1 MIDKVKEFYVID
13 INEKIEHDEGIIF
26 FLDGE
31 KFYFVKH
38 DFDNS
43 YLLELNDLVLQLKR
57 KNIYLHDF
65 IFNKY
70 GNIDSDGYCLMKLN
84 CFDDVVTE
92 YELKKFYSNYELS
105 EEVYKNFVAIDKL
118 WYKKIDYIEYQLSE
132 LSDNSVVNYSCDYY
146 IGISEMLLQ
155 FLSNFLIEKPDR
167 YLGLCHRRLK
177 DFKTIEFYN
186 PLNVVFDVYVR
197 DLALYV
203 KSSKDYE
210 YLENYLNQGN
220 ISTYLY
226 YYLFVRLLLPS
237 EYFNLLEEVL
247 VDKKD
252 NYQLIELINSVGEY
266 EEFILNVC
274 GIFKINLF
282 YWIKKVI
289 KLER

>member
-282 YWIKKVI
+282 YWIKKSN
-289 KLER
+289 

>member
-38 DFDNS
+38 DFDNN

-210 YLENYLNQGN
+210 YLESYLKQGN
-220 ISTYLY
+220 ISIYLY

-266 EEFILNVC
+266 EEFILNIC
-274 GIFKINLF
+274 SIFKINLF
-282 YWIKKVI
+282 YWIKKSN
-289 KLER
+289 

>member
-210 YLENYLNQGN
+210 YLESYLKQGN
-220 ISTYLY
+220 ISIYLY

-266 EEFILNVC
+266 EEFILNIC
-274 GIFKINLF
+274 SIFKINLF
-282 YWIKKVI
+282 YWIKKSN
-289 KLER
+289 

>member
-43 YLLELNDLVLQLKR
+43 YLLELIDLVLQLKR

-252 NYQLIELINSVGEY
+252 NYQLIEIIKSVGEY

-282 YWIKKVI
+282 YWIKKSN
-289 KLER
+289 

>member
-57 KNIYLHDF
+57 KYIYLHDF

-155 FLSNFLIEKPDR
+155 FLSNFFIEKPDR

-282 YWIKKVI
+282 YWIKKSN
-289 KLER
+289 